1 MTDQLSN
8 HPLNKLALAMLK
20 RWSRQELPDLMP
32 VLELALVAVPEGME
46 DGPEGQAFDRAKRR
60 DPQTVLDELSEAFQ
74 MEDLLDADSLE
85 DAGQMILNE
94 LMGNGQVTD
103 SQLYREAAQNP

>member
-1 MTDQLSN
+1 MTDQISN
-8 HPLNKLALAMLK
+8 HPLNKLALAMIN
-20 RWSRQELPDLMP
+20 RWSLRQLPSVMP
-32 VLELALVAVPEGME
+32 VLELALEAVPEGLE

-60 DPQTVLDELSEAFQ
+60 DPQTVLDELSEAFPP
-74 MEDLLDADSLE
+74 EDLLDADNLK

-94 LMGNGQVTD
+94 LMGNAGITD

>member
-8 HPLNKLALAMLK
+8 HPLNKLALAMLN
-20 RWSRQELPDLMP
+20 RWSRRELPELMP
-32 VLELALVAVPEGME
+32 VLELALEAVPEGLE

-60 DPQTVLDELSEAFQ
+60 DPQTVLDELGEAFQ
-74 MEDLLDADSLE
+74 MEDLLDADNLK

-103 SQLYREAAQNP
+103 SQLYREAAENP